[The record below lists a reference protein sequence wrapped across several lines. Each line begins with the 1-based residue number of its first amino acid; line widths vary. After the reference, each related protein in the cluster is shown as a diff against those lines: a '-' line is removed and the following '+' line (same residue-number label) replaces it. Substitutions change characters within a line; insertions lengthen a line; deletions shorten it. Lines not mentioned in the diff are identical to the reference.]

1 MKHEPCDL
9 IKQIPKE
16 LIDKM
21 FENADIDVDYTFLC
35 FEEVYKAVTEFV
47 PKDTIIIDFGCAYAF
62 QSWYFKDYKKYIGV
76 EIQGNENSVLKL
88 DNSEFY
94 FMSIQEFISEF
105 DKLGYDKE
113 KVFAVCSYVTDKQAR
128 QTVRENFPNCLV
140 YYP

>member
-1 MKHEPCDL
+1 MNYEPCNL
-9 IKQIPKE
+9 FKQIPKP
-16 LIDKM
+16 LIDKL
-21 FENADIDVDYTFLC
+21 FENGDIDVDYTFLG
-35 FEEVYKAVTEFV
+35 FEEVYQAVLIFV
-47 PKDTIIIDFGCAYAF
+47 PKDNIIIDLGCAYAF

-76 EIQGNENSVLKL
+76 DVATNESSVLKL

-113 KVFAVCSYVTDKQAR
+113 KVFAVCSYVPDEQAR
-128 QTVRENFPNCLV
+128 QMVRENFPYCLV

>member
-76 EIQGNENSVLKL
+76 EIRGDGNSVLKL

-94 FMSIQEFISEF
+94 FMSIQEFISDF

-113 KVFAVCSYVTDKQAR
+113 EVFAICSYVPDKQAR
-128 QTVRENFPNCLV
+128 QIVRENFPYCLV

>member
-9 IKQIPKE
+9 IKQIPKK

-35 FEEVYKAVTEFV
+35 FEEAYKAVTEFV

-76 EIQGNENSVLKL
+76 EIQGNEKSVLKL

-113 KVFAVCSYVTDKQAR
+113 KVFAICSYVPDKQAR
-128 QTVRENFPNCLV
+128 QMVRENFPYCLV

>member
-21 FENADIDVDYTFLC
+21 FKNADIDVDYTFLC
-35 FEEVYKAVTEFV
+35 FEEVYKAVTWFV
-47 PKDTIIIDFGCAYAF
+47 PKNTIIIDFGCAYAF

-76 EIQGNENSVLKL
+76 EIHGNKYSVLKL

-94 FMSIQEFISEF
+94 FMSIQEFISDF

-113 KVFAVCSYVTDKQAR
+113 EVFAICSYVPDKQAR
-128 QTVRENFPNCLV
+128 QMVRENFPYCLV